1 MIALDTN
8 ILVRLITRDDADQ
21 ARGVDA
27 LLAVP
32 DEAFFIPDLVLAE
45 LAWVLARSYGFSRAE
60 VSEVLTAILDRLDV
74 VFEEEERVRAAVRL
88 YNQGVDL
95 ADGLILEKARAA
107 GCSGI
112 ASFDE
117 ALSRQDPSFVLRPK

>member
-21 ARGVDA
+21 ARLVDA